1 MSAVPV
7 PNGRRGYV
15 IQHTAAMPT
24 DHRRETENCAEAE
37 CGAIGVPPS
46 PIPQGNSTCAGQGPA
61 SPHNSTGGDP

>member
-15 IQHTAAMPT
+15 IQHTASIPT

-37 CGAIGVPPS
+37 CGAHSVNTPDFPQDQTSAGHVP
-46 PIPQGNSTCAGQGPA
+46 AKPA
-61 SPHNSTGGDP
+61 LINGETT